1 MGLDA
6 IGFHWETTVI
16 AIIAFLLLLWLLS
29 KYAFGPLFGIME
41 QRRQLIED
49 QIGTAERNRQ
59 EAQALLAEQQQA
71 IQNARKDAHEI
82 LEQARKT
89 SGKQADELIAAA
101 KAETVRLKEEA
112 LRDIE
117 TEKNKAVAAL
127 RSQVSAMSVLIASK
141 IIEKQVDEKAQQEL
155 VEKYLK
161 EVGGNL

>member
-1 MGLDA
+1 M
-6 IGFHWETTVI
+6 GFHWETTVI